1 MRHSFTR
8 GREVWGVIL
17 LDNAGE
23 CPYSH
28 RCRRFRRFRNF
39 LQRREDPSLAAIFVS
54 SDALAECAEAR
65 RGGCMTFRNGRDG
78 DGVVPPGGGAP
89 RHRPLEVTVGDRGV
103 EGAIRL
109 FKRLVLRDGI
119 LRDLKRRSR
128 YEKPGDR
135 RRRKAREAARRLRKR
150 QGRALARGE
159 QIE

>member
-1 MRHSFTR
+1 
-8 GREVWGVIL
+8 
-17 LDNAGE
+17 
-23 CPYSH
+23 
-28 RCRRFRRFRNF
+28 
-39 LQRREDPSLAAIFVS
+39 
-54 SDALAECAEAR
+54 
-65 RGGCMTFRNGRDG
+65 MTFRGGRDG
-78 DGVVPPGGGAP
+78 DGSFPAGGGAP

-135 RRRKAREAARRLRKR
+135 RRRKEREAARRLRKR

>member
-1 MRHSFTR
+1 MSFR
-8 GREVWGVIL
+8 
-17 LDNAGE
+17 D
-23 CPYSH
+23 
-28 RCRRFRRFRNF
+28 
-39 LQRREDPSLAAIFVS
+39 
-54 SDALAECAEAR
+54 
-65 RGGCMTFRNGRDG
+65 GRDG
-78 DGVVPPGGGAP
+78 DSRLPAGEGAP

-135 RRRKAREAARRLRKR
+135 RRRKAREAMRRLRKR

-159 QIE
+159 VLE